1 MKLSELLYNA
11 SAVQLL
17 FRGGWIGAVVVYFK
31 KTSEAGGR
39 TVILISI
46 VYNDN
51 SGYVT
56 MMNNSNKL
64 C

>member
-1 MKLSELLYNA
+1 
-11 SAVQLL
+11 
-17 FRGGWIGAVVVYFK
+17 VVYFK